1 MANSPALTVKVIEA
15 APMLELLDPARITVK
30 NVRRAN
36 PDQQFIESVR
46 ELGNFQPIGVLRAP
60 DGELILRFGLQRLQ
74 ACIETGRKV
83 LAMVVDG
90 AAGTSEADI
99 ERIFLQLDEN
109 DRRRDLTAGERAGA
123 VAELFELGATE
134 RAVSRRTGLNKT
146 ELAAARTAAASAT
159 ARTLAAQYPL
169 TMDQLAVVA
178 EFDGDQETAA
188 ELAKAAQDNPGQF
201 PHLAERARNDRA
213 DAAMVAARA
222 AELTDEGV
230 TVTDQLLSY
239 ENRIMYW
246 AGPDG
251 KQLTP
256 ETHRNC
262 PGSTVWLQAWG
273 YQPRQVQEAWYC
285 TDPKTHGHKKYRNT
299 GEPEKSA
306 EEATA
311 ERRRVREGNDAWRA
325 ATAVRERWLREVL
338 LARKAL
344 PDGAALFIAR
354 AIAAADHHMFNAMS
368 SMSGGTHTGA
378 RRLLGVEKDSRTGYT
393 TNGREWVTPLVDSL
407 NGVSEQ
413 RAQMITLALV
423 LGAYEEQAADPQT
436 WRHPSPPPQEYL
448 TVLAS
453 WGYPPSP
460 IEQGVVDAASGTTA
474 AAVPAADEETDR
486 G

>member
-36 PDQQFIESVR
+36 PDQQFIESIR

-222 AELTDEGV
+222 AELATEGI
-230 TVTDQLLSY
+230 TVTTAAFPY
-239 ENRIMYW
+239 EHALMYW
-246 AGPDG
+246 AGPDRQ
-251 KQLTP
+251 QLTAA
-256 ETHRNC
+256 THRDC
-262 PGSTVWLQAWG
+262 PGHVVALYPWG
-273 YQPRQVQEAWYC
+273 NNPRQVRESYSCA
-285 TDPKTHGHKKYRNT
+285 DPGANGHKKYRDSALN
-299 GEPEKSA
+299 GKSD

-311 ERRRVREGNDAWRA
+311 ERRRVREGNDAWRS
-325 ATAVRERWLREVL
+325 ATTVRQQWLRDTL
-338 LARKAL
+338 LARKDVPA
-344 PDGAALFIAR
+344 GAVLFIAR
-354 AIAAADHHMFNAMS
+354 AIAGAENHMINALTTM
-368 SMSGGTHTGA
+368 GGGRHKSA
-378 RRLLGVEKDSRTGYT
+378 RELLGGIEKDSYERAEDG
-393 TNGREWVTPLVDSL
+393 WVSPLVKSL
-407 NGVSEQ
+407 EGISEQ
-413 RAQMITLALV
+413 RAHMITLALIV
-423 LGAYEEQAADPQT
+423 GAHEDLAADTDT
-436 WRHPSPPPQEYL
+436 WRRPSRAACQYL
-448 TVLAS
+448 TALAS
-453 WGYPPSP
+453 WGYTLSP
-460 IEQGVVDAASGTTA
+460 IEQTVVDAARDAKPEANHG
-474 AAVPAADEETDR
+474 
-486 G
+486 